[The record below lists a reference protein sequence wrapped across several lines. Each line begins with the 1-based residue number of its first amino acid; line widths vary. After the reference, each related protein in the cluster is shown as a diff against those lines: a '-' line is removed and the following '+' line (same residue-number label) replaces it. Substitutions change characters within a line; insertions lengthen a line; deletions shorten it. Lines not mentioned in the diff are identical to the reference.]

1 PAFPEVEYSFK
12 HALTREVAYNSV
24 LVDHRKVL
32 HEHTAQA
39 IEALFHA
46 KLEDYYSDLAHHY
59 SRSGNTPKA
68 IEYLQRAGQ
77 QAAQRCANAE
87 AVTYSPAPL
96 ELLKP
101 LAATPE
107 RAQQELTLQLA
118 LALPLTVTKGPAA
131 PEVDALYTRARELCQ
146 QGGEAPQL
154 FQVLW
159 RERSLY
165 VIRAELQTARERA
178 EQLMLLAQQAQDS
191 AFLLEAHFGLGVIL
205 YSSGELVSAR
215 AHYEQALALYDPRQ
229 QRSSIARVGVD
240 LGATS
245 LRSLANILWL
255 LGYPDQART
264 RSRAALTL
272 AREID
277 HPFSTAPI
285 WFWTTVLHQFLHEV
299 QAVQQQAEAVI
310 VLSNEQGFEVWM
322 AWGTILRGWALA
334 EQGQAED
341 GIQQI
346 HQGMAAARATGAE
359 WL

>member
-1 PAFPEVEYSFK
+1 
-12 HALTREVAYNSV
+12 
-24 LVDHRKVL
+24 
-32 HEHTAQA
+32 
-39 IEALFHA
+39 
-46 KLEDYYSDLAHHY
+46 
-59 SRSGNTPKA
+59 
-68 IEYLQRAGQ
+68 
-77 QAAQRCANAE
+77 
-87 AVTYSPAPL
+87 
-96 ELLKP
+96 
-101 LAATPE
+101 
-107 RAQQELTLQLA
+107 
-118 LALPLTVTKGPAA
+118 
-131 PEVDALYTRARELCQ
+131 
-146 QGGEAPQL
+146 
-154 FQVLW
+154 
-159 RERSLY
+159 
-165 VIRAELQTARERA
+165 
-178 EQLMLLAQQAQDS
+178 
-191 AFLLEAHFGLGVIL
+191 LLEAHFGLGVIL

-310 VLSNEQGFEVWM
+310 VLSNEQGFEIWM

-359 WL
+359 WLRPYNLVLLAEAYGQAAKPEEGLTALAEALATADRTGERMYEAELYRLKGELSLKSRSPQSTVADPQSEAETCFLKAIEVARQQQAKSLELRAVTSLARLWHQQNKKDEARQMLAETYGWFTEGFDTADLKEARALSEELSH